1 MTDTDFIITADAII
15 TMDDRQPRAEAVAVT
30 DGRIVAVGTLAEC
43 RLALPAAATR
53 ELGGSVLMPG
63 FVEPHSHPL
72 LSGIS
77 TEAPAYY
84 IAPWLVP
91 SWQGILDVAER
102 ARREVP
108 EGNGIV
114 LFGLDQLLHGCPFPT
129 AREMDQIFGDRVAAI
144 IALSQHKA
152 AVTTATLRELGWVD
166 APPHDPVGGT
176 FGRLPD
182 GGLDGT
188 ADEVPAVLA
197 LVKPALA
204 TLGGQPLGQA
214 ASYLAGM
221 SRVGITTVGD
231 MAYDDS
237 MQAPYESLCSLP
249 ELPMRVS
256 VYHSTSDPGCVN
268 QLRTSVSPDLLRKG
282 GLKFWADGSAW
293 LGTIATSFPYLDTA
307 AVRRAGITDLHPGPK
322 AFNYDRAELDA
333 MLDRHAGE
341 GWQMACHAN
350 GDLTVDLVLDAYE
363 AALTKH
369 DLLGTDHRWRLE
381 HVGAARSDQLA
392 RMSRLGVVPTFG
404 VFQLMQWGD
413 LLDGELYESRYG
425 ARWSPTGDAAGT
437 DLDAVHQSYH
447 NDGNISPS
455 NPLASVQAA
464 VTRRSNLVSEDGRYR
479 FAAGNLH
486 GPEQQVS
493 LHLALKA
500 ITINAAYILRR
511 DHEVGSIAVGKC
523 ADFVELSADP
533 YAVSPAT
540 VCEDVGIRRTWLA
553 GLPTDPD
560 AFVAAARRLSAADT
574 RD

>member
-1 MTDTDFIITADAII
+1 MPDNECIITADAII
-15 TMDDRQPRAEAVAVT
+15 TMNDAQPREEAVAVAR
-30 DGRIVAVGTLAEC
+30 GRVVAVGSLEDC
-43 RLALPAAATR
+43 RRMLPAADVS
-53 ELGGSVLMPG
+53 ELAGSVLMPG

-72 LSGIS
+72 LSGMS
-77 TEAPAYY
+77 TEAPAYN

-91 SWQGILDVAER
+91 SWQGVLEVAER
-102 ARREVP
+102 AVREVP
-108 EGNGIV
+108 EGNSIV

-129 AREMDQIFGDRVAAI
+129 ALEMDRIFGDRVATI
-144 IALSQHKA
+144 IALSQHNA
-152 AVTTATLRELGWVD
+152 AVTTVALQEFGWGD
-166 APPHDPVGGT
+166 LAPDNPVGGT

-182 GGLDGT
+182 GRLDGT

-197 LVKPALA
+197 LIKPALA
-204 TLGGQPLGQA
+204 RLGGQPLGQA

-231 MAYDDS
+231 MAYDDT
-237 MQAPYESLCSLP
+237 MQAPYEALCSLP
-249 ELPMRVS
+249 QLPMRVS
-256 VYHSTSDPGCVN
+256 VYHSTSDPGCAEPFA
-268 QLRTSVSPDLLRKG
+268 TSVAPELLTKG

-293 LGTIATSFPYLDTA
+293 LGTIATTFPYLDSD
-307 AVRRAGITDLHPGPK
+307 AVRRAGITDLHPGSR
-322 AFNYDRAELDA
+322 AFNYDRAELDV
-333 MLDRHAGE
+333 MLDTHAGQ

-369 DLLGTDHRWRLE
+369 GLLGTDHRWRLE
-381 HVGAARSDQLA
+381 HVGAARADQLA

-413 LLDGELYESRYG
+413 LLDGQLYESRFG

-464 VTRRSNLVSEDGRYR
+464 VTRRSNAVAADGRYR

-493 LHLALKA
+493 MHIALKA
-500 ITINAAYILRR
+500 ITVNAAYILRR
-511 DHEVGSIAVGKC
+511 DHEVGSIKVGNF

-540 VCEDVGIRRTWLA
+540 VCEDVAIRGTWLA
-553 GLPTDPD
+553 GRRTDPD
-560 AFVAAARRLSAADT
+560 GFVLAARELTPRP
-574 RD
+574 

>member
-1 MTDTDFIITADAII
+1 MPDDRIIFTADDII
-15 TMDDRQPRAEAVAVT
+15 TMDDARPRVEAVAVA
-30 DGRIVAVGTLAEC
+30 DGRIVAVGSIAEC
-43 RLALPAAATR
+43 RLACPDSVTR
-53 ELGGSVLMPG
+53 ELVGSVVMPG

-72 LSGIS
+72 LSGMS

-91 SWQGILDVAER
+91 SWAGILDVAEK
-102 ARREVP
+102 AKAEVP
-108 EGNGIV
+108 QGNSIV

-129 AREMDQIFGDRVAAI
+129 AREMDQIFGDRVATI

-152 AVTTATLRELGWVD
+152 AVTTATLRELGWAD
-166 APPHDPVGGT
+166 EPPQDPVGGT

-182 GGLDGT
+182 GRLDGT

-197 LVKPALA
+197 LIKPALA
-204 TLGGQPLGQA
+204 SLGGHPLGQS

-221 SRVGITTVGD
+221 SRVGITSVGD
-231 MAYDDS
+231 MAYDDT
-237 MQAPYESLCSLP
+237 MQAPYEALCALA

-256 VYHSTSDPGCVN
+256 VYHSTSDPGCSKP
-268 QLRTSVSPDLLRKG
+268 LRTAVSPDVLMKG

-293 LGTIATSFPYLDTA
+293 LGTIATSFPYLDSE

-322 AFNYDRAELDA
+322 AFNYDRTELDA
-333 MLDRHAGE
+333 MLDRHAGQ

-369 DLLGTDHRWRLE
+369 NLMGTDHRWRLE
-381 HVGAARSDQLA
+381 HVGAARTDQLA

-464 VTRRSNLVSEDGRYR
+464 VTRRSNSVSDDGQYR
-479 FAAGNLH
+479 FASGNLH

-493 LHLALKA
+493 LHIALRA

-511 DHEVGSIAVGKC
+511 DHEVGSISVGKF
-523 ADFVELSADP
+523 ADFVELSKDP
-533 YAVSPAT
+533 YAVNPAT
-540 VCEDVGIRRTWLA
+540 ICEDVTIRRTWLA
-553 GLPTDPD
+553 GQPTDPD
-560 AFVAAARRLSAADT
+560 AFVAAARALDRHA
-574 RD
+574 